1 MHALINNVTYL
12 LPSQPLSFSHSEL
25 IGRHMTDSSP
35 RYFPPGPGVLPPMA
49 ERTVNFLVFKNDAS
63 NLACMLKRLLSAF
76 FSLFFLGAASGTS
89 FAEVTVPDVL
99 KDRIA
104 LKKRPV
110 SSISFIFWAVIRN
123 PFRIMN
129 GASANCSFTSSSFTA
144 RKCNGMAMARVPSVW
159 ISNPQA
165 A

>member
-35 RYFPPGPGVLPPMA
+35 RYFPPGPGMVPPMA
-49 ERTVNFLVFKNDAS
+49 ERTVNFLVFKNDAP
-63 NLACMLKRLLSAF
+63 NLACMLIRLLSAF

-89 FAEVTVPDVL
+89 FAEVTVPDAL

-104 LKKRPV
+104 LTAYARTTPGLTSAGAGRQRDGGNVFLLAWRP
-110 SSISFIFWAVIRN
+110 
-123 PFRIMN
+123 
-129 GASANCSFTSSSFTA
+129 A
-144 RKCNGMAMARVPSVW
+144 R
-159 ISNPQA
+159 
-165 A
+165 